1 MALKLITAPA
11 ALPVSLAD
19 AKHHLKIDDNLQ
31 DSWVQGAIRA
41 ACETS
46 EHETGRRW
54 IIQTWE
60 AIHDAFPAGAVEL
73 GLSPAQS
80 VVSVKYLDP
89 AGQEQTLP
97 TQAYVLDADH
107 ALGVGCVRLAAGY
120 SWPVTADVANAVRV
134 RFTVGYGADSTAVPF
149 AAQQWMLM
157 HIGAA
162 HKLRESVVTGV
173 SVAEVPNRYHDAL
186 LDSLRVYR

>member
-1 MALKLITAPA
+1 MALKLITAAA

-19 AKHHLKIDDNLQ
+19 AKNHLKIDGNTEDA
-31 DSWVQGAIRA
+31 WVQGAIRA
-41 ACETS
+41 ACEAS

-54 IIQTWE
+54 ITQTWE
-60 AIHDAFPAGAVEL
+60 VIYDAFPDSAIEL

-80 VVSVKYLDP
+80 VVSVKYLDQ
-89 AGQEQTLP
+89 AGQEQTVAP
-97 TQAYVLDADH
+97 EAYVLDADH
-107 ALGVGCVRLAAGY
+107 ALGVGFVLPAAGY
-120 SWPVTADVANAVRV
+120 GWPATADSANAVRV
-134 RFTVGYGADSTAVPF
+134 RFTVGYGADATTVPF

-157 HIGAA
+157 HIGTAY
-162 HKLRESVVTGV
+162 KLRESVVTGV

>member
-1 MALKLITAPA
+1 MALKLITPPS
-11 ALPVSLAD
+11 ALPVAVAD
-19 AKHHLKIDDNLQ
+19 VKLHLKIDDNLQ

-41 ACETS
+41 ACEAS

-54 IIQTWE
+54 INQTWE
-60 AIHDAFPAGAVEL
+60 AIYDAFPTAAVEL

-80 VVSVKYLDP
+80 VASVKYLDQ

-97 TQAYVLDADH
+97 QEAYVLDADH
-107 ALGVGCVRLAAGY
+107 ALGVGFVLPAAGCT
-120 SWPVTADVANAVRV
+120 WPATAGSANAVRV
-134 RFTVGYGADSTAVPF
+134 RFTVGYGDDSTVVPF

-157 HIGAA
+157 HIGTAY
-162 HKLRESVVTGV
+162 KLKESVVPGMW
-173 SVAEVPNRYHDAL
+173 VAEIPNRYHDAL